1 MLSTGQLLREGC
13 VAHLCI
19 CFLELLLVGKSIL
32 RSVRIKFK
40 FSSMIKTLIYDFWQI
55 S

>member
-13 VAHLCI
+13 VAYLSLC
-19 CFLELLLVGKSIL
+19 FPELLLVGKSIL

-40 FSSMIKTLIYDFWQI
+40 LSCMITAFVYDLGQI